1 MSEGLDPSG
10 AITRRLAEF
19 CRFVRSCGL
28 SVGVGAEL
36 DLGLAVALVDPMDR
50 STFRSA
56 CRATLAKSP
65 EEVEL
70 HDRAFDAFWSGGPS
84 KIPWTGTGTATT
96 RPSPVRPGTRPK
108 EADRPARPE
117 PPTVSI
123 PLGTW
128 SASAPNVGHS
138 LLAQPE
144 KELHDLR
151 DGARRLR
158 RRVATL
164 PGRRRARSH
173 RGGVDVRDTLRRS
186 LRYGGEFVE
195 LRRQHPSLRRG
206 EFVVAWDVSGSMR
219 EHESR
224 FFALVYALASVSRR
238 ARIFAFSTELTEI
251 TPEVRRHRYRRATV
265 LTGARIALA
274 DGGTRIGGSLSE
286 LFDRA
291 STLLRD
297 RTTLILLSDGWDLG
311 DPERVGRELERLAR
325 RCHAIVWVTPYTHA
339 PGFEP
344 RVAALQSALPH
355 LDLLW
360 GPEDFG
366 PSSGRVRPGV
376 VAPDPASVS
385 GSTGRPRQDPTKART
400 AGKT

>member
-1 MSEGLDPSG
+1 MTESEGLDPSG

-19 CRFVRSCGL
+19 CQFVRACGL
-28 SVGVGAEL
+28 PVGVGAEI
-36 DLGLAVALVDPMDR
+36 DLGRAVGLVDPLDR
-50 STFRSA
+50 PSFGSA

-70 HDRAFDAFWSGGPS
+70 LDRAFAAFWSGGTS
-84 KIPWTGTGTATT
+84 KLPWTGAGTAMT
-96 RPSPVRPGTRPK
+96 RPSPVPPRTRPT
-108 EADRPARPE
+108 DGPGSPQPE

-123 PLGTW
+123 PLGRW
-128 SASAPNVGHS
+128 SASAPNVGHP
-138 LLAQPE
+138 LTARPE

-158 RRVATL
+158 RRMATL

-195 LRRQHPSLRRG
+195 LRRQRPSLRRG

-219 EHESR
+219 EHESQ
-224 FFALVYALASVSRR
+224 FFSLVYALASVSRR
-238 ARIFAFSTELTEI
+238 ARVFAFSTELTEV
-251 TPEVRRHRYRRATV
+251 TAEVRRHRYRRAAVHTS
-265 LTGARIALA
+265 ARIALA

-291 STLLRD
+291 ATLLRD
-297 RTTLILLSDGWDLG
+297 RTTLLLLSDGWDLG
-311 DPERVGRELERLAR
+311 EPERVGRELERLAR
-325 RCHAIVWVTPYTHA
+325 RCHAIVWVTPYAHT

-344 RVAALQSALPH
+344 RVAALRSALPH

-366 PSSGRVRPGV
+366 PPSRARP
-376 VAPDPASVS
+376 
-385 GSTGRPRQDPTKART
+385 
-400 AGKT
+400 